1 MNKKCIICNKGT
13 VTGKNVS
20 KSKRTTPKTFGA
32 NLQKIKIIKDNRRM
46 RAYVCTR
53 CIKAGKIQKAI

>member
-1 MNKKCIICNKGT
+1 MSKRCIICDKGT

-20 KSKRTTPKTFGA
+20 KSKRATPKTFAA
-32 NLQKIKIIKDNRRM
+32 NLQKIKILKDGHKQ